1 MRYLHGCKFRVII
14 PVKQWDRFPA
24 QCLLNIS
31 LYIIV
36 SCLVMSCSLTCSW
49 NSAYTILEVL
59 NWTSQGLEEELRSL
73 PVMQRAMANILDMIL
88 MISMICDL
96 RNNLWSGVCQSNTF
110 SFTMLA
116 SLALLG
122 KKSARSVARMQFFM
136 FVRTFIRFYI
146 IVFNSFSYLFILIMV
161 QVL

>member
-1 MRYLHGCKFRVII
+1 
-14 PVKQWDRFPA
+14 
-24 QCLLNIS
+24 
-31 LYIIV
+31 
-36 SCLVMSCSLTCSW
+36 MSCSLTCSW

-161 QVL
+161 QVLQQVIVLLNVWQSNWLESFNHGKPAARLRPP